1 MIGIYLKFGAW
12 DLVLPYGHILII
24 TSQINLL
31 SLTREWK
38 VKNKELADLF
48 EKMADILEFKG
59 ENPFKINAYRKAS
72 RILGDLMQD
81 IEEVAG
87 RGELTRIPGIG
98 EGISQKIEEYLK
110 TGKVSKFEEVKKGVS
125 DELIA
130 IMDIPGMGPKT
141 LGLLHK
147 ERRIES
153 LSQLEKAVEDGSLIG
168 LPGMGEKKVE
178 NIRRGIQLLKQSKG
192 RMNLGMAFPVA
203 KRIVEALR
211 ERTGS
216 KKIEWAGSLRRMKE
230 NIGDIDL
237 LATGPDHQKIIHAFT
252 HLPEVKEVLAS
263 GETKASI
270 IVEGGLQI
278 DLRVVEE
285 DSYGAALQYF
295 TGSKAHN
302 VHLRGIARARGI
314 KINEY
319 GVFKGEKKIGGKEEK
334 DVYKALGIGW
344 IEPELREDRGEI
356 EAAQEKNLPRL
367 IEESEVKGD
376 LHVHSNWSDGSS
388 SIEEVARAAQ
398 RRGYQYV
405 AICDHTKSL
414 KITHG
419 LDETRLMKQME
430 EIDRLNEKMKG
441 FQLLKGT
448 EVDILSDGKLDLSDK
463 VLEQLDVVVASVHSA
478 FKQDREKMTRR
489 IIRAL
494 ENPYLHILGH
504 PTGRLLGARD
514 PYEVDMEE
522 VMQAARQYDKALE
535 INGYFERLDLDDI
548 HCRKAK
554 EMGIRLAIGTDS
566 HHPDQ
571 MWMMSLGVAVARRGW
586 LETQDVLNTL
596 SLKELLKWCHKK

>member
-1 MIGIYLKFGAW
+1 
-12 DLVLPYGHILII
+12 
-24 TSQINLL
+24 
-31 SLTREWK
+31 
-38 VKNKELADLF
+38 VKNKELTDLF
-48 EKMADILEFKG
+48 ERMADILEFKD

-72 RILGDLMQD
+72 RILGDLTQD
-81 IEEVAG
+81 IEEVAR
-87 RGELTRIPGIG
+87 RGELKMIPGIG
-98 EGISQKIEEYLK
+98 EGISQKIVEYLK
-110 TGKVSKFEEVKKGVS
+110 TGKVSKFEEVKKEVS

-147 ERRIES
+147 ERRIDS
-153 LSQLEKAVEDGSLIG
+153 LSQLEKALEDGSLIG

-178 NIRRGIQLLKQSKG
+178 NIKRGIQLLKQSKG

-252 HLPEVKEVLAS
+252 HLPEVKEILAS
-263 GETKASI
+263 GETKASV
-270 IVEGGLQI
+270 IVEGGLQV

-285 DSYGAALQYF
+285 NSYGAALQYF

-302 VHLRGIARARGI
+302 IHLRGIAKAKGI

-319 GVFKGEKKIGGKEEK
+319 GVFKGEKKIGGKDER
-334 DVYKALGIGW
+334 DVYKALEMDW

-356 EAAQEKNLPRL
+356 EAAQEKRLPKL
-367 IEESEVKGD
+367 IQESDIKGD
-376 LHVHSNWSDGSS
+376 FHVHSNWSDGNSP
-388 SIEEVARAAQ
+388 IAEVARAAQ
-398 RRGYQYV
+398 NKGYQYV
-405 AICDHTKSL
+405 AICDHSKSL

-419 LDETRLMKQME
+419 LDETRLMKQIE

-441 FQLLKGT
+441 FQILKGS
-448 EVDILSDGKLDLSDK
+448 EVDILSEGGLDLSEK
-463 VLEQLDVVVASVHSA
+463 VLEKLDIVVASVHSG
-478 FKQDREKMTRR
+478 FKQGRERMTRR

-494 ENPYLHILGH
+494 ENPCLHILGH

-514 PYEVDMEE
+514 PYEVEMDE
-522 VMQAARQYDKALE
+522 VMEAAKKYGKVLE
-535 INGYFERLDLDDI
+535 INAYFERLDLDDI

-554 EMGIRLAIGTDS
+554 EMGIRVAIGSDS
-566 HHPDQ
+566 HHLDQ

-586 LETQDVLNTL
+586 LETEDVLNTL
-596 SLKELLKWCHKK
+596 SFKELLKWCQKK

>member
-1 MIGIYLKFGAW
+1 M
-12 DLVLPYGHILII
+12 
-24 TSQINLL
+24 
-31 SLTREWK
+31 
-38 VKNKELADLF
+38 KNKELADLF
-48 EKMADILEFKG
+48 EKMADILEFKS
-59 ENPFKINAYRKAS
+59 ENPFKISAYRKAS
-72 RILGDLMQD
+72 RILGDLTQD
-81 IEEVAG
+81 IEEITE
-87 RGELTRIPGIG
+87 RGELKDIPGIG
-98 EGISQKIEEYLK
+98 EGMAKKIEEYLK

-130 IMDIPGMGPKT
+130 MMDIPGMGPKT
-141 LGLLHK
+141 LALLHK

-203 KRIVEALR
+203 KRIVETLR
-211 ERTGS
+211 EKTGS

-230 NIGDIDL
+230 NIGDIDI
-237 LATGPDHQKIIHAFT
+237 LATGPDQKIIQTFT

-263 GETKASI
+263 GETKASV

-285 DSYGAALQYF
+285 GSYGAALQYF
-295 TGSKAHN
+295 TGSKGHN
-302 VHLRGIARARGI
+302 IHLRGIAKARGI

-319 GVFKGEKKIGGKEEK
+319 GVFKGEKKIGGKEEN
-334 DVYKALGIGW
+334 DVYKALGMVW

-356 EAAQEKNLPRL
+356 EAAQEKNLPKL
-367 IEESEVKGD
+367 VEESEVKGD
-376 LHVHSNWSDGSS
+376 LHVHSNWSDGTS

-398 RRGYQYV
+398 GRGYQYV

-441 FQLLKGT
+441 FQILKGT
-448 EVDILSDGKLDLSDK
+448 EVDILSDGRLDISDK
-463 VLEQLDVVVASVHSA
+463 VLERLDIVIAAIHSG

-489 IIRAL
+489 IIRAI
-494 ENPYLHILGH
+494 ENPLVNIIAH
-504 PTGRLLGARD
+504 PSGRLLGARD
-514 PYEVDMEE
+514 PYEVDIDE
-522 VMQAARQYDKALE
+522 VMEAAKKYGKALE
-535 INGYFERLDLDDI
+535 INAYFERLDLDDI

-554 EMGIRLAIGTDS
+554 EMGIPVAIGTDT
-566 HHPDQ
+566 HHLDQ
-571 MWMMSLGVAVARRGW
+571 MWMMGLGVAVARRGW

-596 SLKELLKWCHKK
+596 SLKEILKWCQ